1 MMLMEQKLIIDWTQM
16 PTYNT
21 VMAVAAGAA
30 LLSIARTG
38 RRLYEKQ
45 EIRPLGI
52 CINFAM
58 LGLLLFCTGLHMT
71 LTWPMA
77 KYFPFDNIV
86 FGEPSLT
93 LGVLLLGLA
102 FYFGQYRRHGGFSL
116 SDISKDICEWRYLL
130 YGIGLAL
137 IGIGCAGVAF
147 QLFAAPKE
155 EPISGNFAD
164 YPMLEATFIST
175 VYALTGLSALLTPV
189 ALQHWTQKISLTG
202 IHKTVYCFLTI
213 TGYTWLLFGALNF
226 FTHIGLIVHT
236 MG

>member
-1 MMLMEQKLIIDWTQM
+1 M

-30 LLSIARTG
+30 LLSIARLCK
-38 RRLYEKQ
+38 RLYENQ

-52 CINFAM
+52 CINFGM
-58 LGLLLFCTGLHMT
+58 LGTILFCTGLHMT

-77 KYFPFDNIV
+77 KYFPFDNII

-93 LGVLLLGLA
+93 LGVLLLGLS
-102 FYFGQYRRHGGFSL
+102 FYFRQYQHQGGFSL
-116 SDISKDICEWRYLL
+116 SDISKDLYEWRFLL

-137 IGIGCAGVAF
+137 IAIGFAGVTF

-164 YPMLEATFIST
+164 YPMLEATFISLL
-175 VYALTGLSALLTPV
+175 YALTGLSALLTPP
-189 ALQHWTQKISLTG
+189 ALRQWIHAPATLTG
-202 IHKTVYCFLTI
+202 VHKATYVFLML
-213 TGYTWLLFGALNF
+213 TGTAWLLFGALNF

-236 MG
+236 M